1 MPYCKKS
8 TREQIYIDY
17 KSGMSRPDICKK
29 YNLSYGTVCTAI
41 KTENKKPAEKDI
53 FKTELSKSLRDK
65 GVNEKLACRIS
76 NWAADLMGV
85 KSIEELEDLYHDLE
99 LTDRYGRN
107 NFVKFKDSAKKRF
120 FTVNGKTYESKLA
133 LCRFGKKSYEALQK
147 LFGDYKDP
155 GPSTEYV
162 NGWNDALTSVMEH
175 INEMPSVKGNLIYKY
190 CYANL
195 KKGEE
200 KNA

>member
-8 TREQIYIDY
+8 TREKIYIDY
-17 KSGMSRPDICKK
+17 K
-29 YNLSYGTVCTAI
+29 YNLSYAAVCTAI
-41 KTENKKPAEKDI
+41 KTENKKSTEKNI

-85 KSIEELEDLYHDLE
+85 KSIEELKDLYYDLE

-133 LCRFGKKSYEALQK
+133 LYGFGKKSYETLQK

-162 NGWNDALTSVMEH
+162 NG
-175 INEMPSVKGNLIYKY
+175 
-190 CYANL
+190 
-195 KKGEE
+195 
-200 KNA
+200 